1 MNIKKIKKCIEK
13 IVYKLYSL
21 SGHPHKLLSILNASV
36 SFFVVSSLSLSFSC
50 ARAHTRAH
58 THTHTHIYMLRI
70 RWRELLRMQRYALKN
85 ITPSLYESN
94 ITHSCNFI
102 HLQHSPLDD
111 HSLRI
116 CLIKNLPRKN
126 PVGKNQWRRKKSTVF
141 LCHLECLRIASLKP
155 CKGKPS
161 GKKLQRRKKSTISTY
176 PLENLLPLMST
187 QNFHC
192 SW

>member
-36 SFFVVSSLSLSFSC
+36 SSFVVSSLSLSLSL
-50 ARAHTRAH
+50 ARAC

-70 RWRELLRMQRYALKN
+70 RWRELLRMQCYALKN

-116 CLIKNLPRKN
+116 CLVKTLPKKNLM
-126 PVGKNQWRRKKSTVF
+126 
-141 LCHLECLRIASLKP
+141 
-155 CKGKPS
+155 
-161 GKKLQRRKKSTISTY
+161 GKKKLARGKEYNI
-176 PLENLLPLMST
+176 LV
-187 QNFHC
+187 
-192 SW
+192 